1 LRNRTYNSPPAP
13 ERDSTAFGCFFVVI
27 FLIFTSVG
35 GTTKF
40 YETDPLQK
48 VSGDTEALLQVAPK
62 VNLIPKTGTL
72 VIFNHD
78 ALHEGTP
85 TPSFLY
91 FLNESTRKTRATC

>member
-1 LRNRTYNSPPAP
+1 MVV
-13 ERDSTAFGCFFVVI
+13 FFVAVI
-27 FLIFTSVG
+27 FLTFTSIG

-40 YETDPLQK
+40 YETDPLQT

-85 TPSFLY
+85 TPLFPLSLVM
-91 FLNESTRKTRATC
+91 LCADHTLLLPCLALSLP